1 MNNNE
6 AYKPNIEKD
15 TSLSDII
22 MITKP
27 NKEIAI
33 GFKASEQN
41 DNYNNNDSS
50 DIKLYE
56 KNITIQHYG
65 TIDIP
70 SSIIQNN
77 LPLRSYTLRE
87 YNDIII
93 HDILLKY
100 LALILVIFIVICD
113 IKALHFRILNLD
125 NIVADL
131 RIIHIQMDD
140 VQLYQ
145 ILWSFII
152 VYLISLGAFGAFSS
166 AALAAEEYTM
176 IQMMIRATMFMVI
189 YEVVEIVLRQ
199 YDIVILFMRIVLVM
213 IGKLWL
219 RTKEEIE
226 MVMMMHPEYRNY
238 SIRRNN

>member
-70 SSIIQNN
+70 SSIIQND

-152 VYLISLGAFGAFSS
+152 VYLISLGAFGAFSC

>member
-41 DNYNNNDSS
+41 DNYSNNDS

-70 SSIIQNN
+70 SSIIQND

-87 YNDIII
+87 YNDII
-93 HDILLKY
+93 
-100 LALILVIFIVICD
+100 
-113 IKALHFRILNLD
+113 R
-125 NIVADL
+125 
-131 RIIHIQMDD
+131 
-140 VQLYQ
+140 
-145 ILWSFII
+145 S
-152 VYLISLGAFGAFSS
+152 
-166 AALAAEEYTM
+166 
-176 IQMMIRATMFMVI
+176 
-189 YEVVEIVLRQ
+189 
-199 YDIVILFMRIVLVM
+199 
-213 IGKLWL
+213 
-219 RTKEEIE
+219 
-226 MVMMMHPEYRNY
+226 
-238 SIRRNN
+238 

>member
-70 SSIIQNN
+70 SSIIQND

-152 VYLISLGAFGAFSS
+152 VYLISLGAFGAFSF

-226 MVMMMHPEYRNY
+226 MVMMMHPIYRNY